1 MSSNVAGRVVCYS
14 VMSPT
19 RRSRHEQI
27 ISQLLTSV
35 GSLREHNRTVRVVV
49 FWSGPRHGETESRL
63 RSLEAQVVHLG
74 SYEDLL
80 HPYPGGDVLAHYPV
94 LHKYFVLDVVL
105 EDLGTSQLLLI
116 DCDTVFLDDVDKF
129 FERHADVDLAA
140 CAEVGTVRR
149 ERGYDPAYLDEEHL
163 ARLAA
168 SLGGRFVGPINSGIL
183 LLSRTGIEEVAK
195 LRPLLLE
202 ITLRL
207 LVGLAR
213 SAEASHF
220 APVVHLRERLA
231 SGAPEVKGVAP
242 LGFPSSNPWI
252 VEEVALWLA
261 LGLTESLTMR
271 DLPSSDAA
279 LGGEVYGRPRSASS
293 WIIGHYFSVDT
304 EPAMRWCRTG
314 QPPYA
319 VPDRRSRATDEL
331 PIDPALAASPL
342 LVDHGGFA
350 LYEGLFDP
358 DVLAEMTREAREAYW
373 GGQEQALTVRSG
385 GVGRDSHPPRRLVS
399 AGGGEAQDAAYCSP
413 DLKAFLEGLCGLEV
427 EATGRRGSV
436 NYYTRSG
443 DFMGL
448 HLDVVQCELVVLTVL
463 QDFSP
468 ADDPSGAWELFPGQV
483 GRPLPSV
490 STGRRGR
497 HSIKATPGQS
507 LVMFGGLVPHRVRPV
522 AAGQR
527 RIVSALC
534 FRAGQTALES
544 PRPAGSEPDN

>member
-14 VMSPT
+14 VLSPP
-19 RRSRHEQI
+19 RRSRREQI

-49 FWSGPRHGETESRL
+49 FWLGSRHQETEDRL

-80 HPYPGGDVLAHYPV
+80 HPFPGGDVLVRYPV
-94 LHKYFVLDVVL
+94 LHKYFVLDAVL

-116 DCDTVFLDDVDKF
+116 DCDTVFLDDVDKL

-163 ARLAA
+163 ARLAQ
-168 SLGGRFVGPINSGIL
+168 SLGGRFVEPINSGIL
-183 LLSRTGIEEVAK
+183 LLSRKGIEELAK
-195 LRPLLLE
+195 LRPALLE

-207 LVGLAR
+207 MVGLAK
-213 SAEASHF
+213 SAEESDF
-220 APVVHLRERLA
+220 APLVQLRERLA

-242 LGFPSSNPWI
+242 LGFPSSNHWI

-271 DLPSSDAA
+271 DLPPSDAA
-279 LGGEVYGRPRSASS
+279 LGGEVYRRPRSASS

-304 EPAMRWCRTG
+304 APAMSWCRTG
-314 QPPYA
+314 QPPHA
-319 VPDRRSRATDEL
+319 SPKGRSRAADEL

-342 LVDHGGFA
+342 LVEHEGFA
-350 LYEGLFDP
+350 LYEDLFGL
-358 DVLAEMTREAREAYW
+358 DVLSEMTREAREAYW
-373 GGQEQALTVRSG
+373 GGQEQSLTARFG

-399 AGGGEAQDAAYCSP
+399 AGGGDVQDAAYCSP
-413 DLKAFLEGLCGLEV
+413 SLKAFLESLCGLEV
-427 EATGRRGSV
+427 EPTGRRGSV

-463 QDFSP
+463 QDLSP
-468 ADDPSGAWELFPGQV
+468 ADDPSGSWELFPGQV

-490 STGRRGR
+490 STGRRDR
-497 HSIKATPGQS
+497 RSIKAMPGQS

-534 FRAGQTALES
+534 FRAGQTALE
-544 PRPAGSEPDN
+544 PPTVPQD